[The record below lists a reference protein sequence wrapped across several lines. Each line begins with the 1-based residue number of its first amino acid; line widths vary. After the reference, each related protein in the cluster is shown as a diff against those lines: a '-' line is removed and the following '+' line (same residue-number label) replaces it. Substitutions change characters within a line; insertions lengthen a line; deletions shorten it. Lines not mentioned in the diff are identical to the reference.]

1 MERIV
6 EIDNSQHKII
16 LGIELIL
23 FNLVLVFALIT
34 ISLVIKVWYVYL
46 ISSILFVLCITYSI
60 VVFVKNKKLNVY
72 KLTDE
77 YIYIKN
83 TLIEVKINYN
93 EIIKIAP
100 KKSFVDSLTHRD
112 KQTLILYTTRKN
124 YEKIKLYFIKEN
136 TLNLADEIIS
146 KKLNDA
152 KEINLKN
159 IVK

>member
-1 MERIV
+1 MA
-6 EIDNSQHKII
+6 
-16 LGIELIL
+16 
-23 FNLVLVFALIT
+23 VLQ
-34 ISLVIKVWYVYL
+34 
-46 ISSILFVLCITYSI
+46 
-60 VVFVKNKKLNVY
+60 KLNVY

-100 KKSFVDSLTHRD
+100 KKSFVDFLTHRD

>member
-1 MERIV
+1 M
-6 EIDNSQHKII
+6 D
-16 LGIELIL
+16 
-23 FNLVLVFALIT
+23 F
-34 ISLVIKVWYVYL
+34 
-46 ISSILFVLCITYSI
+46 
-60 VVFVKNKKLNVY
+60 
-72 KLTDE
+72 
-77 YIYIKN
+77 
-83 TLIEVKINYN
+83 
-93 EIIKIAP
+93 
-100 KKSFVDSLTHRD
+100 LTHRD

>member
-46 ISSILFVLCITYSI
+46 ITSIIFVFCITYSI

-100 KKSFVDSLTHRD
+100 KKSFVDFLTHRD

-146 KKLNDA
+146 KKLNDT